1 MVPAA
6 RRKLPVPFLKIP
18 KSSEGPYHGIVMRRR
33 YVFGPF
39 ELDAARG
46 SLTRDGVPV
55 TLGHR
60 AVAVLERLLQADGEA
75 VAKEEL
81 LAVGWPG
88 LVVEESNLSVQIA
101 ALRKI
106 LSLEPQAKDW
116 IATISRVG
124 YRFVGPVRSAAGPDA
139 RPSPDQPRTS
149 IVVVPFANLS
159 GRQEDEYF
167 VDGITEEVVNALSS
181 YRWFSVIS
189 RNVSFSLK
197 GSVQDARDVAT
208 RFGARY
214 VLEGSVRKPE
224 ERVRISAALVDG
236 STGAQVWAQRY
247 DFLLADVLAVQ
258 DAIAQQVAGAM
269 EPELL
274 KSESA
279 SAMHRATTSD
289 VSAWDVTL
297 RGLHCFHKIG
307 RATHLKARELFRE
320 AVRLDAESAAARVWL
335 ARVSAG
341 LVAYGWSDDRERD
354 LREGLEAA
362 RAAIRLEERS
372 PYSHYALAI
381 VSVYAEDLP
390 QATRA
395 ARRALELNTSF
406 ALGHLVLGMSLLF
419 SGNALEAAESLE
431 RGLQLNPYDPQ
442 NFVWYGMLAYA
453 RLISD
458 RPEMALQCV
467 ERASDLRPD
476 WLAIMKLEACCHVAM
491 GRIEQARKTVQ
502 RMSGYDDAQ
511 DNIFGPL
518 ERGRPDWSAKIAAL
532 LRRAG
537 PLSPDR

>member
-1 MVPAA
+1 
-6 RRKLPVPFLKIP
+6 
-18 KSSEGPYHGIVMRRR
+18 MRRR

-46 SLTRDGVPV
+46 SLTHDGAPV

-60 AVAVLERLLQADGEA
+60 AVVVLERLLQADGEP
-75 VAKEEL
+75 VSKEEL
-81 LAVGWPG
+81 LAAGWPD

-124 YRFVGPVRSAAGPDA
+124 YRFTGPVRSTAADPA
-139 RPSPDQPRTS
+139 SRPSREQPPTS
-149 IVVVPFANLS
+149 ILVLPFANLS

-167 VDGITEEVVNALSS
+167 VDGITEEVVNALSA

-197 GSVQDARDVAT
+197 GKVQDAREVAS

-224 ERVRISAALVDG
+224 DRVRISAALVDG

-289 VSAWDVTL
+289 VTAWDITL

-320 AVRLDAESAAARVWL
+320 AARLDAESAGARVWL

-354 LREGLEAA
+354 LREGVEAA

-381 VSVYAEDLP
+381 VSVYAEDFP

-395 ARRALELNTSF
+395 ARRALELNPSF

-419 SGNALEAAESLE
+419 SGNAVEAAESLE

-442 NFVWYGMLAYA
+442 NFVWYGTLAYA
-453 RLISD
+453 RIISG

-476 WLAIMKLEACCHVAM
+476 WLATLKLEACCHVAM
-491 GRIEQARKTVQ
+491 DRIDEARKTVQ
-502 RMSGYDDAQ
+502 RMRRCDDAP

-518 ERGRPDWSAKIAAL
+518 ERGRPEWREKIAAL
-532 LRRAG
+532 LSRAG
-537 PLSPDR
+537 PLSADR